1 MFLLAFANL
10 YIIIQKSGVQIINHI
25 IIPEKK
31 HENGD
36 NINAEKE
43 FRHFPWIIKLIG
55 LFGLSQYWDN
65 PNIDPT
71 FIASICCRVTP
82 SSRFIS
88 STCFILPLRLTGV
101 YPLSAIS
108 MRISSLLVGM
118 NP

>member
-55 LFGLSQYWDN
+55 LFGWDV
-65 PNIDPT
+65 PGADPQSYDEYG
-71 FIASICCRVTP
+71 A
-82 SSRFIS
+82 
-88 STCFILPLRLTGV
+88 
-101 YPLSAIS
+101 AIRKKH
-108 MRISSLLVGM
+108 MDRDDR
-118 NP
+118 

>member
-55 LFGLSQYWDN
+55 LFGWGV
-65 PNIDPT
+65 PGADPKSYDEYGALKRT
-71 FIASICCRVTP
+71 RNADRDE
-82 SSRFIS
+82 R
-88 STCFILPLRLTGV
+88 
-101 YPLSAIS
+101 
-108 MRISSLLVGM
+108 
-118 NP
+118 